1 MEETRDQ
8 RDDSRGEWLRFGA
21 LVGVLLGTVLVVWAI
36 RPFIAGRVVPAF
48 LSDWGGHQVSL
59 PIMEVEQ
66 PTGQEESGAGGVVEE
81 GETAV
86 DSEAAPDSETSPATE
101 SNSEETSAATDSY
114 PAPAV
119 EEPASEP
126 AADPAASEIVHT
138 VQRGDTLFGIAQQYH
153 VTIEQ
158 IVVANKITNPNQIA
172 IGDTLKI
179 PQP

>member
-8 RDDSRGEWLRFGA
+8 RDDSRGEWLRFGV

-36 RPFIAGRVVPAF
+36 RPFVAGRVVPAF

-66 PTGQEESGAGGVVEE
+66 PTAQEESGVGGVVEE

-86 DSEAAPDSETSPATE
+86 DSEAAPDSETSPAAE
-101 SNSEETSAATDSY
+101 SSGEATPAATDSY
-114 PAPAV
+114 PAP
-119 EEPASEP
+119 EPT
-126 AADPAASEIVHT
+126 ADPAASEIVHT

-158 IVVANKITNPNQIA
+158 IVAANKINNPNQIA